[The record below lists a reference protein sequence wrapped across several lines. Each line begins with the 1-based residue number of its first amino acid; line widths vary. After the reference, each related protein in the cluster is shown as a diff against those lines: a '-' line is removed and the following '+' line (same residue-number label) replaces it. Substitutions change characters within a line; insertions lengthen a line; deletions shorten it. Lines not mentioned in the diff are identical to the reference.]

1 MNVKPDAA
9 NQDDVIFTIG
19 TLEIGGAELHL
30 ASVAAE
36 LVSRGWKVSIYSLA
50 GEGPLARSLA
60 ERGVNIICP
69 PIKRD
74 GRPAPKIVRL
84 IRFSIV
90 FGHLFTVLVRRRPAI
105 VHCFLPMAY
114 LTTVPLAFLAGIRI
128 RVMSRR
134 SLNHYQRNYPWLRI
148 LERRLHGHM
157 TAILGNSRRVLADL
171 LEEGVDKRRL
181 GLIYNGVDLKRVTA
195 KVARSE
201 TRGVLGLSADALVMI
216 VVANLIPYKG
226 HLDLINALGDAKPS
240 LPGNWQLLMVGRD
253 DGTGAAIESLA
264 EKLGIGQHIKF
275 LGSRRDVP
283 DLIAASDLGIMPSHE
298 EGFSNAIIEQMA
310 AGLCVI
316 ATDVGGNAEAILDR
330 ATGVIVPPQD
340 IGALLQAIVQLADD
354 PDLRSRFGGAAQAR
368 VQSNF
373 TLDACVAGY
382 ESLYRGLLSGKQPW
396 EIAGVHVNAGND
408 V

>member
-9 NQDDVIFTIG
+9 NKGDVLFTIG

-30 ASVAAE
+30 ASVAAA

-50 GEGPLARSLA
+50 GEGPLARSFT
-60 ERGVNIICP
+60 EKGVNIICP

-74 GRPAPKIVRL
+74 GRPAPMIVRL

-90 FGHLFTVLVRRRPAI
+90 FCHLFYVLARRRPAI
-105 VHCFLPMAY
+105 VHCFLPIAY
-114 LTTVPLAFLAGIRI
+114 LTTAPLAVLSGIRI

-134 SLNHYQRNYPWLRI
+134 SLNHYQRKHPWLRI
-148 LERRLHGHM
+148 LERRLHGRM

-181 GLIYNGVDLKRVTA
+181 GLIYNGVDLKRVTP

-201 TRGVLGLSADALVMI
+201 TRGALGIPADALVMI

-226 HLDLINALGDAKPS
+226 HLDLINALGGAGPS
-240 LPGNWQLLMVGRD
+240 LPRNWQLLIVGRD
-253 DGTGAAIESLA
+253 DGVGAAIAALA
-264 EKLGIGQHIKF
+264 AKLGIDRHIRI
-275 LGSRRDVP
+275 LGSRGDIP
-283 DLIAASDLGIMPSHE
+283 DLIAASDLGILPSHE

-316 ATDVGGNAEAILDR
+316 ATDVGGNAEAIIDR
-330 ATGVIVPPQD
+330 ATGLIVPSQD
-340 IGALLQAIVQLADD
+340 VGALSQAIVELAGD
-354 PDLRSRFGGAAQAR
+354 PALRSRFGSAAQAR

-382 ESLYRGLLSGKQPW
+382 ESLYRGLLGGRPPC
-396 EIAGVHVNAGND
+396 EIEGVHVGAGSD
-408 V
+408 A